1 MRCTASVTTP
11 TTWSPSG
18 TRTTCLWPR
27 RTSRGWWRR
36 SAGSPSRRFP
46 PPSVTVDRGHGRLE
60 RRTVRAAPMPEWVG
74 FPHAEQVL
82 VADRHV
88 SDLAGG
94 SGSTEVA
101 YAVTSLSFKRADAA
115 RLGGLLRGRCAG
127 SLATPPVRWH
137 CWASERMGWP
147 RAVKDPG
154 SEQPCGGGRRSLPGR
169 LRAASQAQAPSVVA
183 VLLGGL
189 EDQFDELV

>member
-1 MRCTASVTTP
+1 MRCTASGLTP
-11 TTWSPSG
+11 ATWSASG
-18 TRTTCLWPR
+18 TQTTCLWPR

-36 SAGSPSRRFP
+36 SAGSPSRHFP

-60 RRTVRAAPMPEWVG
+60 RRTVRVAPMPEQVG

-115 RLGGLLRGRCAG
+115 RLGGLLGGAVVDREPAALGARCGVRRG
-127 SLATPPVRWH
+127 SQ
-137 CWASERMGWP
+137 
-147 RAVKDPG
+147 PG
-154 SEQPCGGGRRSLPGR
+154 
-169 LRAASQAQAPSVVA
+169 A
-183 VLLGGL
+183 
-189 EDQFDELV
+189 D

>member
-1 MRCTASVTTP
+1 MRCTASGLTP
-11 TTWSPSG
+11 ATWSASG
-18 TRTTCLWPR
+18 TQTTCLWSR

-60 RRTVRAAPMPEWVG
+60 QRTVRVAPVPEQVG

-94 SGSTEVA
+94 SGATQGA
-101 YAVTSLSFKRADAA
+101 HAVTSLSFKRADAA
-115 RLGGLLRGRCAG
+115 RLGGLLGG
-127 SLATPPVRWH
+127 
-137 CWASERMGWP
+137 
-147 RAVKDPG
+147 AV
-154 SEQPCGGGRRSLPGR
+154 
-169 LRAASQAQAPSVVA
+169 
-183 VLLGGL
+183 
-189 EDQFDELV
+189 

>member
-11 TTWSPSG
+11 ASWSPSG
-18 TRTTCLWPR
+18 TRTTCSWSR

-46 PPSVTVDRGHGRLE
+46 PPRVTVERGHGRLE
-60 RRTVRAAPMPEWVG
+60 RRTVRVAPVPEQVG
-74 FPHAEQVL
+74 FPHAEQVV

-88 SDLAGG
+88 TDLAGG

-115 RLGGLLRGRCAG
+115 RLGGLLGG
-127 SLATPPVRWH
+127 
-137 CWASERMGWP
+137 
-147 RAVKDPG
+147 AV
-154 SEQPCGGGRRSLPGR
+154 
-169 LRAASQAQAPSVVA
+169 V
-183 VLLGGL
+183 
-189 EDQFDELV
+189 